1 MMELNAND
9 IKQARKSR
17 GLTQK
22 EFGDMI
28 GVSQQAVG
36 QYETGKARPSNNT
49 VKQILELLNIGT
61 GPVFFQDNRAP
72 GVYDFARISSILGV
86 VCEPYTYN
94 GESGCTFRV
103 PGENVKYFLTYEVV
117 GCLQRVTADNTLSM
131 IKAASIAQIPYLDEE
146 P

>member
-49 VKQILELLNIGT
+49 IKRILELINIGT
-61 GPVFFQDNRAP
+61 GPWFFQDNRES
-72 GVYDFARISSILGV
+72 GVYDFVRISSVLGV
-86 VCEPYTYN
+86 GCEPYTYN
-94 GESGCTFRV
+94 GESGYAFRIK
-103 PGENVKYFLTYEVV
+103 GENVKYFLTYKAV
-117 GCLQRVTADNTLSM
+117 GYLQRMTADNILSM
-131 IKAASIAQIPYLDEE
+131 IRSASIAQIPYQDEE
-146 P
+146 S

>member
-1 MMELNAND
+1 MELNAND

-17 GLTQK
+17 GMTQK

-36 QYETGKARPSNNT
+36 QYETGKTRPSNNT
-49 VKQILELLNIGT
+49 IKQILELINIGT
-61 GPVFFQDNRAP
+61 GPLFFQNNKAP
-72 GVYDFARISSILGV
+72 GVYDFARIAAVLGI

-103 PGENVKYFLTYEVV
+103 PGENVKYFLTYRVI
-117 GCLQRVTADNTLSM
+117 GFLQRMTADNTLSM
-131 IKAASIAQIPYLDEE
+131 IRSASIAQIPYQDEE
-146 P
+146 S